1 MKNSCK
7 YLKLSYVN
15 VISEHYLRFLLT
27 CLCKLTRS
35 FCLWEN
41 KLPQKHITFVVMRW
55 HGFLRR
61 LLNTIFRE
69 IGVIL
74 FSNIHFIIA
83 LRHNSYK
90 FISQMCLKKKKKSF
104 CLKCKWLH
112 IYSVLFGHCKQIA
125 QKVLG

>member
-1 MKNSCK
+1 MKSSCK

-15 VISEHYLRFLLT
+15 VISEHYLRYLLT

-74 FSNIHFIIA
+74 FSNYSFHYSPETQF
-83 LRHNSYK
+83 LQVY
-90 FISQMCLKKKKKSF
+90 FTDVLKKKQTNKNIFLPKM
-104 CLKCKWLH
+104 
-112 IYSVLFGHCKQIA
+112 
-125 QKVLG
+125 